1 MPKFKFRLATL
12 MRLRENTRDER
23 RSELAE
29 AYRVDDLIKQRI
41 ESLVAEMDSLKTQRR
56 ATAGPGTVDVDSLV
70 EAQRYE
76 AALKTQQAQFK
87 EQRQAIAGEI
97 QSRQQRLV
105 EANREVRVLEKLRE
119 KQLDKY
125 RKEENRREA
134 KVLDE
139 VALQQV
145 FREAVQ

>member
-1 MPKFKFRLATL
+1 
-12 MRLRENTRDER
+12 
-23 RSELAE
+23 
-29 AYRVDDLIKQRI
+29 
-41 ESLVAEMDSLKTQRR
+41 MDSLKTQRR

-76 AALKTQQAQFK
+76 VALKTQQTQFK
-87 EQRQAIAGEI
+87 QQRQAIADEI
-97 QSRQQRLV
+97 QSRQHRLV
-105 EANREVRVLEKLRE
+105 EANREVRVLEKLRD
-119 KQLDKY
+119 KQLEKH

>member
-29 AYRVDDLIKQRI
+29 AYRVDDLIKQRM

-56 ATAGPGTVDVDSLV
+56 ATAGPGTIDVDSLV

-76 AALKTQQAQFK
+76 VALKTQQTQFK
-87 EQRQAIAGEI
+87 QQRQAIAGEI

-105 EANREVRVLEKLRE
+105 ETNREVRVLEKLRE

>member
-1 MPKFKFRLATL
+1 MPKFKFRLTTL

-29 AYRVDDLIKQRI
+29 AYRVDDLVKQRI
-41 ESLVAEMDSLKTQRR
+41 QSLAAEMDSLKAQRR
-56 ATAGPGTVDVDSLV
+56 VAAGPGTVDVDLLV
-70 EAQRYE
+70 ESQRCE
-76 AALKTQQAQFK
+76 VALKTQQAQF
-87 EQRQAIAGEI
+87 EQQRQAIAGEI

-119 KQLDKY
+119 KQLEKH
-125 RKEENRREA
+125 RQEENRQEG

-139 VALQQV
+139 VAHQQV
-145 FREAVQ
+145 FRGAAQ